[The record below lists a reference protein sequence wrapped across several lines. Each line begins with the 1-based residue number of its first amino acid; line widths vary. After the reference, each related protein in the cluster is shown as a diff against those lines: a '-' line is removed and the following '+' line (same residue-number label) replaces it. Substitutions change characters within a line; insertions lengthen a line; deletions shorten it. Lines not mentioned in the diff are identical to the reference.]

1 MPNYQ
6 EYLQYAKTKGFQP
19 LSEQSFKLLV
29 IANFNPISG
38 EYLRGQK

>member
-19 LSEQSFKLLV
+19 LSEQSFKLLI

-38 EYLRGQK
+38 EYLRNK

>member
-19 LSEQSFKLLV
+19 LSEQSFKILI

-38 EYLRGQK
+38 EYLRNK

>member
-19 LSEQSFKLLV
+19 LSEQSFRLLI

-38 EYLRGQK
+38 EYLRNK